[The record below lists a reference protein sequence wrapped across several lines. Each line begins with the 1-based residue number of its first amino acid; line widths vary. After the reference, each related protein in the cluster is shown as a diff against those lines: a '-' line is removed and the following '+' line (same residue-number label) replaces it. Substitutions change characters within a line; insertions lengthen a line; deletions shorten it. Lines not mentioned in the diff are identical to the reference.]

1 MVEVKLGNSAFVV
14 DLKNRTCTCGA
25 WDLSGLPCCH
35 VLSATGLMRLHLED
49 YVDPFYFVPTVAK
62 VYKVGIPCLVGQQ
75 AWPRAE
81 GYPIYPPK
89 QKKMPGDQKR
99 KGERKQ
105 VNLRKGCTKMEGLQV
120 HECKKKVLLH
130 CSNCGSTGHNVRKCP
145 NPQTRGSNR
154 GRGRGQQ
161 AGGSNRGRGRGQQA
175 GGSNRGRGRG
185 KQAGGSTR
193 GRGIGQQAEGSTRQK
208 VCHLF
213 MC

>member
-35 VLSATGLMRLHLED
+35 VLSAIGLMRLHLED

-89 QKKMPGDQKR
+89 QKKMPGR
-99 KGERKQ
+99 P
-105 VNLRKGCTKMEGLQV
+105 
-120 HECKKKVLLH
+120 KKKRRKEAGELEKRLHRDGRPSGTGMSKKGVLLH
-130 CSNCGSTGHNVRKCP
+130 CSNCGSAGHNVRKCP
-145 NPQTRGSNR
+145 NPQT
-154 GRGRGQQ
+154 
-161 AGGSNRGRGRGQQA
+161 GGSNRGRGRGQ
-175 GGSNRGRGRG
+175 
-185 KQAGGSTR
+185 QAGGSTR
-193 GRGIGQQAEGSTRQK
+193 GRGIGQQAEGSTRPK